1 MPELPEVETIVRKLR
16 EKLIGLQ
23 IGELKIFLKKC
34 IQGSCVSFKKN
45 LAGRKI
51 STIERRGKYITIHL
65 DNDQVIV
72 IHLRMTGSLRFL
84 PSNAPLDKHTHLLIT
99 FQSSAWQLR
108 FVDQRQFGRLCLVKK
123 EKNGDLHILEKL
135 GPEPLQVNRRKFRQM
150 INGKRRIIKS
160 LLLDQTFIAGI
171 GNIYA
176 DEVLYRT
183 GIHPRQGPE
192 FLPPQKIEALLKN
205 LQDLLRQAIQKRGTS
220 VRTYVD
226 AQGGPGGFQKYLM
239 VYGREGEKCPKCKA
253 IIIREK
259 IAGRSTYY
267 CPCCQPLIPPKN

>member
-1 MPELPEVETIVRKLR
+1 
-16 EKLIGLQ
+16 
-23 IGELKIFLKKC
+23 
-34 IQGSCVSFKKN
+34 
-45 LAGRKI
+45 
-51 STIERRGKYITIHL
+51 
-65 DNDQVIV
+65 
-72 IHLRMTGSLRFL
+72 MTGSLRFL

-192 FLPPQKIEALLKN
+192 FLPP
-205 LQDLLRQAIQKRGTS
+205 
-220 VRTYVD
+220 
-226 AQGGPGGFQKYLM
+226 
-239 VYGREGEKCPKCKA
+239 
-253 IIIREK
+253 
-259 IAGRSTYY
+259 
-267 CPCCQPLIPPKN
+267 PKNRSSFKEFTGFITAGHTKTGDIS